1 MQALVK
7 QTGNRTFVFKFKVAL
22 HHCNQHISPIH
33 AIACQQ
39 PTSNR
44 SLATGWGMHISC
56 PPTGGWEMVN
66 DRSLGLREWGP
77 SIFKIPTITLSGI
90 LESSRGRDNYT
101 DWACQ
106 TYLVIQYW
114 PLAWPQQWQQYFW
127 SRYQTFTALI
137 YQCLKTVQTHSPMH
151 TRWRKHSSF
160 FPQDLQQGMCP
171 IPQLHQFFIH
181 LIPDK
186 S

>member
-7 QTGNRTFVFKFKVAL
+7 QTGNRTFVFKFKVAQPTHFTDSRNRL
-22 HHCNQHISPIH
+22 PATH
-33 AIACQQ
+33 QQ
-39 PTSNR
+39 P
-44 SLATGWGMHISC
+44 LATGWGMHISC

-114 PLAWPQQWQQYFW
+114 LAWPQQWQQYFW

-181 LIPDK
+181 LIPAADK